1 MATLLLLGTSSN
13 FASKIVK
20 ISSEHGWSKQI
31 SEIQQT
37 YSIYQF
43 LHSNLNDFMPF
54 YIYKNSTT
62 VKPGHPSFHFGAY
75 YTSCYIEY
83 HFIRLQT
90 QSFVTVFRL
99 GKNLLFL
106 LISCFLVTWKLS
118 NIIKSLFQVFQLSSI
133 TVSFV
138 STYFF

>member
-1 MATLLLLGTSSN
+1 MYSYHLATLFLSCTSSN

-43 LHSNLNDFMPF
+43 LHSNLNDFLPF

-62 VKPGHPSFHFGAY
+62 MKPGHPTFHFGTC
-75 YTSCYIEY
+75 YTKLLHRMSFYSSLNSVICHCFQTSRIVSLLKFLFSCNLGAFE
-83 HFIRLQT
+83 HDQ
-90 QSFVTVFRL
+90 VT
-99 GKNLLFL
+99 
-106 LISCFLVTWKLS
+106 IP
-118 NIIKSLFQVFQLSSI
+118 SLP
-133 TVSFV
+133 T
-138 STYFF
+138 